1 MHFEAYPPEVN
12 SANIYAGP
20 GPDSM
25 LAAARAWRSL
35 DVEMTAVQ
43 RSFNRTLLSLM
54 DAWAGPV
61 VMQLMEAAKPFVR
74 WLTDLCVQL
83 SEVERQIHEI
93 VRAYEWAHHDM
104 VPLAQIYNN
113 RAERQILIDN
123 NALGQ
128 FTAQIADLDQEYDD
142 FWDEDGEVMRDSTG
156 FGCRMRC
163 RS

>member
-93 VRAYEWAHHDM
+93 VRPMNGHITIWC
-104 VPLAQIYNN
+104 PW
-113 RAERQILIDN
+113 RR
-123 NALGQ
+123 
-128 FTAQIADLDQEYDD
+128 
-142 FWDEDGEVMRDSTG
+142 STTTVLRG
-156 FGCRMRC
+156 RF
-163 RS
+163 